1 MTFSARFAMLKR
13 PPVKGG
19 LFVSITTNRKGA
31 KVAWIKEQRRK
42 TGPPAYCVV
51 YNRGGKR
58 CYLSLG
64 QSYAKRD
71 AEEIAANVDRLLTAE
86 TTGQPIDKKTAGWL
100 DSISDDLKRRIVAA
114 DLLIVKPEL
123 TTGEIWQAYFD
134 AETYDIKPTT
144 KQNKKSSRRRFFD
157 FFPADLPLSQI
168 GPNDGAAFTADLRAR
183 NLATATIAGTVRD
196 VKRVF
201 NWGVEKGLIEKSP
214 FSGLKKGDFKNKER
228 ETYISLETF
237 LLMLDAA
244 PSALWRAVLC
254 LYRLEGLRCSEP
266 LYLRWQD
273 VDFTGG
279 RLLVTSP
286 KTERYRPT
294 RYTPLFPTVKKELL
308 ELWKEQGKPGP
319 TAYVVSSNRTTIYK
333 HVSQIVFK
341 AGVEPYPRLIQNL
354 RSGRAIEIYREFG
367 AIAEREWLGHS
378 EKTAAEHYLHV
389 LQDDFARAANFDEIG
404 GRAETYPETS
414 PQTRS
419 NTL

>member
-1 MTFSARFAMLKR
+1 M
-13 PPVKGG
+13 
-19 LFVSITTNRKGA
+19 
-31 KVAWIKEQRRK
+31 AWIKEQKRK
-42 TGPPAYCVV
+42 SGTSAYRVV

-58 CYLSLG
+58 RYLSLG

-86 TTGQPIDKKTAGWL
+86 TTGQPLDKKTVGWL
-100 DSISDDLKRRIVAA
+100 DSISDDLKRRIIAA
-114 DLLIVKPEL
+114 NLLIVKPEL

-134 AETYDIKPTT
+134 AETWDIKPTT
-144 KQNKKSSRRRFFD
+144 RQNKKSSRRRFFD
-157 FFPADLPLSQI
+157 YFPPSLPLSQI
-168 GPNDGAAFTADLRAR
+168 GTNDGAAFTADLRAR
-183 NLATATIAGTVRD
+183 NLAPATIAGTIRD

-237 LLMLDAA
+237 LLMLEAA

-294 RYTPLFPTVKKELL
+294 RYTPLFPTVRKELL
-308 ELWKEQGKPGP
+308 ELWKEQGEPGP
-319 TAYVVSSNRTTIYK
+319 GAYVVNSNRTTIYK
-333 HVSQIVFK
+333 HISQIVFL
-341 AGVEPYPRLIQNL
+341 AGIEPYPRLIQNL
-354 RSGRAIEIYREFG
+354 RSSRAIEIYREFG

-378 EKTAAEHYLHV
+378 ERTAAEHYLHV
-389 LQDDFARAANFDEIG
+389 LQSDFTRATNLDELEGIKG
-404 GRAETYPETS
+404 DAGETS
-414 PQTRS
+414 PKTS
-419 NTL
+419 H